1 MRLSEPLVVVVIP
14 NWNLKKD
21 LAECLDSLQESDYT
35 NLHVI
40 VVDNASNDNS
50 IEFLQNNYPEV
61 GLIARK
67 ENGGYAAAIN
77 DGICATLNLDPHY
90 FLILNNDTLVLPAA
104 INELVK
110 VAENDPNI
118 AIAAPKII
126 YHNNP
131 ERIFSLGDRIFPFLP
146 LPVRYGL
153 NKKDRIE
160 YNGVMEFDYV
170 FGCAFLIR
178 ADVIKEVGLFD
189 ISYFM
194 FYEDADFC
202 RRVKD
207 AGYRIVRVGS
217 SIVRHKASKSV
228 NKQRPHMTYL
238 RARNRSR
245 FYRRYKHGPSKI
257 FTFIALFLGS
267 ILTIIK
273 LSFLGNI
280 NLVKPYLKGVWTGL
294 KEPLPPINQ
303 GNQ

>member
-1 MRLSEPLVVVVIP
+1 MSQNEPLVVVVIP
-14 NWNLKKD
+14 NWNLRED
-21 LAECLDSLQESDYT
+21 LGECLESLQESDYT
-35 NLHVI
+35 NFHVI
-40 VVDNASNDNS
+40 VVDNASKDNS
-50 IEFLQNNYPEV
+50 VEFLQNSYPWV
-61 GLIARK
+61 SILAKK
-67 ENGGYAAAIN
+67 ENGGYAAALN
-77 DGICATLNLDPHY
+77 DGIRATANLKPDY
-90 FLILNNDTLVLPAA
+90 FLILNNDTLVLHDA

-110 VAENDPNI
+110 VAEKDPDI

-153 NKKDRIE
+153 NKKDRPE
-160 YNGVMEFDYV
+160 YNGIMEFDYV

-178 ADVIKEVGLFD
+178 SEMIKEVGYFD

-207 AGYRIVRVGS
+207 AGYKIVRVGS
-217 SIVRHKASKSV
+217 SIIRHKASKSV
-228 NKQRPHMTYL
+228 NKQRPYMTYL

-245 FYRRYKHGPSKI
+245 FYRRYRHGPSPI
-257 FTFIALFLGS
+257 FTFIALFFGS

-273 LSFLGNI
+273 LVFSGSNTLI
-280 NLVKPYLKGVWTGL
+280 KHYLKGAWTGL
-294 KEPLPPINQ
+294 HEPLPPIDQ
-303 GNQ
+303 GIQ